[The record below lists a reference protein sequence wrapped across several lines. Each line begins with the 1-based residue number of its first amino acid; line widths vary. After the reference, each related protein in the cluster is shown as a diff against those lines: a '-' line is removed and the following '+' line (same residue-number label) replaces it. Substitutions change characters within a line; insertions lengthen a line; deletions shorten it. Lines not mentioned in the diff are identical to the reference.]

1 MEKIFGYIFID
12 IKRGSKICTADT
24 YDVGIRS
31 KADQNHF

>member
-12 IKRGSKICTADT
+12 IKWGSKICTVDT
-24 YDVGIRS
+24 YEVGVHS